1 MASAMPSTPGDFNPK
16 EMMKQ
21 AELYAV
27 GKTAKPTRTTVALA
41 VTAGI
46 FIGLAFV
53 FYLTVTTGGS
63 ELGWGLNRLLGG
75 LAFSLGLILVVICG
89 GELFTSTVLSAIAC
103 ANRQITPRRMLGTWG
118 KVYAGNFLGAMLL
131 LALVTMAGLYQ
142 LDGGQW
148 GLNAL
153 NVAQHKLHH
162 QPLQAFALGILCNM
176 LVCLAVWM
184 TFCSANMMTKM
195 AMLILPVAM
204 FVSTGFEHSVANMFV
219 VPLGITIQHLAPAS
233 FWLDLGVNPNQYAD
247 LTLSNFVF
255 ANLIPV
261 TLGNIVGGGV
271 LVGLGY
277 WTIYRAPHR
286 PLPAATLIHPD
297 FSTSSTRT
305 KDNTMLQENLLVN
318 DFMRPVEVT
327 LQPGMPVAEALDQ
340 LLAAQ
345 LTGAPVLTQAQRLVG
360 YFSMHDSL
368 VDLWLNDYMPDPERK
383 VQDLMKHEIQTV
395 SPDNAIIEIAEYMS
409 IDKNILYPV
418 SSGGIATQLTTQ
430 SLSERARTMVITRPH
445 QFPVVADDKL
455 VGIISRQD
463 VMQALRPV
471 YGQVIAVT
479 ELEKDARPPKNTT
492 DDHAELA

>member
-1 MASAMPSTPGDFNPK
+1 MATSSSASGEFNPK

-21 AELYAV
+21 AEIYAV
-27 GKTAKPTRTTVALA
+27 GKATKPTRTTVALA
-41 VTAGI
+41 VTAGV

-63 ELGWGLNRLLGG
+63 NLSWGLNRLLGG
-75 LAFSLGLILVVICG
+75 VAFSLGLILVVICG

-103 ANRQITPRRMLGTWG
+103 ANRQISPRQMLGTWG

-131 LALVTMAGLYQ
+131 LVLVSIAGLYQ

-162 QPLQAFALGILCNM
+162 QPMQAFALGVLCNL

-184 TFCSANMMTKM
+184 TFCSTNMMTKM
-195 AMLILPVAM
+195 AMVILPVAM
-204 FVSTGFEHSVANMFV
+204 FVSTGFEHSVANMFM
-219 VPLGITIQHLAPAS
+219 VPLGITIQHLAPDT
-233 FWLDLGVNPNQYAD
+233 FWLELGVDPSQYAD
-247 LTLSNFVF
+247 LTFRNFIF

-277 WTIYRAPHR
+277 WTIYRAPLEA
-286 PLPAATLIHPD
+286 LPTATLIHPD
-297 FSTSSTRT
+297 FSTTSTRNME
-305 KDNTMLQENLLVN
+305 NTMLQENLLVN
-318 DFMRPVEVT
+318 DFMRPADVT
-327 LQPGMPVAEALDQ
+327 LHPGMPVADALDR
-340 LLAAQ
+340 LFAAQ
-345 LTGAPVLTQAQRLVG
+345 LTGAPVLTQDQRLVG

-368 VDLWLNDYMPDPERK
+368 IDLWLNDYMPDPERK

-395 SPDNAIIEIAEYMS
+395 SPDNAIVEIAEYMS

-418 SSGGIATQLTTQ
+418 TSGGIATQLTTQ

-445 QFPVVADDKL
+445 QFPVVEDNKL
-455 VGIISRQD
+455 VGMISRQD
-463 VMQALRPV
+463 VMRALRPV
-471 YGQVIAVT
+471 YGQTVAVT
-479 ELEKDARPPKNTT
+479 AIEQDTAADGR
-492 DDHAELA
+492 ELA